1 MFFLLSKILGFF
13 ALPSNLAATIV
24 AIGVALLFTR
34 YRVAGRRLAA
44 LGVVLLLV
52 AGFSPLGNALIYPL
66 EERFPP
72 WDSSAAAPAGI
83 VVLGGAIGPDIAAAR
98 HTPDL
103 NESAE
108 RLTAVADLARR
119 YPAAHIV
126 YSGGAA
132 RPGFHAG
139 PRAHPPRPA

>member
-34 YRVAGRRLAA
+34 WRVAGRRLAA

-52 AGFSPLGNALIYPL
+52 AGFSPLGNALIFPL

-72 WDSSAAAPAGI
+72 WDAARGAPDGI
-83 VVLGGAIGPDIAAAR
+83 IVLGGAISPDVSAAR
-98 HTPDL
+98 DEVAL
-103 NESAE
+103 NEAAE
-108 RLTAVADLARR
+108 RLTVAVALARR
-119 YPAAHIV
+119 YPQARII
-126 YSGGAA
+126 YSGGSAA
-132 RPGFHAG
+132 LIF
-139 PRAHPPRPA
+139 